1 MSEHLVPA
9 VLDQVTITA
18 RDFAASHAF
27 YDAALGSLGL
37 VCLDELVDEEE
48 DHAVVEAAA
57 WGAPGGT
64 ARLWLITGSTPT
76 TALHVRL
83 QADSRQQVE
92 TFYAVSIEAGGVAH
106 TAPRRWTIYRR
117 GEFGATVGDPAG
129 NLMEAVAA
137 E

>member
-1 MSEHLVPA
+1 MSEHPVPA

-18 RDFAASHAF
+18 RDFPASLAF
-27 YDAALGSLGL
+27 YGATLGALGL

-64 ARLWLITGSTPT
+64 ARLWLITGSSPT
-76 TALHVRL
+76 TQLHVRL
-83 QADSRQQVE
+83 RADSREQVE
-92 TFYAVSIEAGGVAH
+92 TFYAVGIEAGGVEFA
-106 TAPRRWTIYRR
+106 APRRWTIYRR
-117 GEFGATVGDPAG
+117 GEFGATMRDPAG
-129 NLMEAVAA
+129 NLIEAVTA